1 MPVYG
6 NEVLNEAV
14 FFISKDGKELKKELK
29 EKLKEFRIKG
39 LGNVIKAGFKTDYN
53 TEIQKKS
60 LDLIKSTI
68 NVITTSIVFVE
79 TVTTTVN
86 GVTTVQDYYYQ
97 EIYGFRKNKFYRIRL
112 YLTPSSSNISVFEE
126 LDLNGKCVIPEKV
139 FKLITDAYEN
149 KGYIFIF
156 KEKKVY
162 FESISSHPADC
173 QLITNNLVDKINNGN
188 YGVNANFGRGGKS
201 ITFYK

>member
-1 MPVYG
+1 MGIYG
-6 NEVLNEAV
+6 NEFLNEAV

-29 EKLKEFRIKG
+29 EGLKEFRIKG
-39 LGNVIKAGFKTDYN
+39 LGNKLKAGFKSKYD

-60 LDLIKSTI
+60 LNLIKNKI
-68 NVITTSIVFVE
+68 NIIATSIVFVE
-79 TVTTTVN
+79 TVYQTIN

-97 EIYGFRKNKFYRIRL
+97 EVYGFKKNKFYRIRL
-112 YLTPSSSNISVFEE
+112 YLAPASSSMTIFEE
-126 LDLNGKCVIPEKV
+126 LDLGGKCIIPEKV
-139 FKLITDAYEN
+139 FKLITDAYQG

-156 KEKKVY
+156 KDKKVS

-173 QLITNNLVDKINNGN
+173 QIITNSLVDKINNGN